1 MDYSLLNSAS
11 PGQLPKKVRASCTGL
26 QYVFIV
32 TLAAD
37 FISTFAYLSELS
49 FQHFVFV
56 FSNITTEYNMA
67 WNNVDVFF
75 LSTVR
80 VTLYLCYFTPYLFRS
95 WYVYD
100 SSSPSIKASKEHVIL
115 SNINDLKFLRRRVLY
130 MVFFS
135 IIILIYTMAKCISRL
150 IISKPN
156 STSNT
161 SEEHISSLFFFWFAV
176 GSDAFFT
183 SLEFYLCSKLIIQVL
198 KATNNFMDNE
208 VDEYQEEDAV
218 DGTRKNESIA
228 FKKKYRN
235 KICPLFNA

>member
-26 QYVFIV
+26 QYVFIL
-32 TLAAD
+32 TLTAD

-49 FQHFVFV
+49 FQHFIFV
-56 FSNITTEYNMA
+56 FSNITKEYNMA

-75 LSTVR
+75 LSIVR
-80 VTLYLCYFTPYLFRS
+80 VTLYLCYFTPYLFKS
-95 WYVYD
+95 WYVYS
-100 SSSPSIKASKEHVIL
+100 SSSPSLETLKEHVIL

-130 MVFFS
+130 MIFFS
-135 IIILIYTMAKCISRL
+135 ILIFIYTMAKCISRL

-156 STSNT
+156 STKNT
-161 SEEHISSLFFFWFAV
+161 SSMFFFWFAV

-208 VDEYQEEDAV
+208 TDNYQEEDTI
-218 DGTRKNESIA
+218 DDTKKNESIA

>member
-26 QYVFIV
+26 QYVFIL

-49 FQHFVFV
+49 FQHFIFV

-75 LSTVR
+75 LSIVR
-80 VTLYLCYFTPYLFRS
+80 VTLYLCYFTPYLFKS
-95 WYVYD
+95 WYVYS
-100 SSSPSIKASKEHVIL
+100 SSSPSLETRKEHVIL

-130 MVFFS
+130 MIFFS
-135 IIILIYTMAKCISRL
+135 IIIFIYTMAKCISRL

-156 STSNT
+156 STKNT
-161 SEEHISSLFFFWFAV
+161 SSMFFFWFAV

-208 VDEYQEEDAV
+208 TDNYQEEDTI
-218 DGTRKNESIA
+218 DDTKKNESIA